1 MGRRKVHDVV
11 GRLATRK
18 AQIAGVLVAVGVVA
32 VCAAICAAVVHAACF
47 HPPPPVTRP
56 EPGTPR
62 GEYCRAVLPWKPWV
76 SFTLGPVALMAV
88 GGSLGRRRA
97 WVLAMMTLLICG
109 VLIANASVAD
119 SLEFAYTI

>member
-1 MGRRKVHDVV
+1 MVD
-11 GRLATRK
+11 RLATRE

-62 GEYCRAVLPWKPWV
+62 GEYCEAVVRWKPWV
-76 SFTLGPVALMAV
+76 SLTLGPVALMVVA
-88 GGSLGRRRA
+88 GSLGRRRA
-97 WVLAMMTLLICG
+97 WVLAIMALVICG
-109 VLIANASVAD
+109 VLIANATVVD
-119 SLEFAYTI
+119 SLEFAHTI